1 VRECIAQTASNLLSV
16 EVALLNYA
24 MNALNYGNVIVA
36 ARKFVM
42 NALIGADVCTHA

>member
-1 VRECIAQTASNLLSV
+1 V
-16 EVALLNYA
+16 EIALLNYA

-42 NALIGADVCTHA
+42 IALMTLIGADVCTHA